1 MWKLKELQLF
11 GLKLIIPSNIS
22 DNLKTSYIDQY
33 MILWIVHDL
42 KLSKL
47 WNLLLSECFIY
58 DYCSKIDKV
67 ALEIFKHEMERL
79 TYHY

>member
-33 MILWIVHDL
+33 VILWDCAWFKTI
-42 KLSKL
+42 KIMK
-47 WNLLLSECFIY
+47 FI
-58 DYCSKIDKV
+58 
-67 ALEIFKHEMERL
+67 
-79 TYHY
+79 T